1 MRSSWHFILCA
12 RQGAHP
18 ESERLS
24 WAEITGTTH
33 LSQGVCRE
41 AGSEGADGEWW
52 D

>member
-1 MRSSWHFILCA
+1 LCA

-18 ESERLS
+18 GSESLP
-24 WAEITGTTH
+24 WAVKTGTTH

-41 AGSEGADGEWW
+41 AKSEGADGEWW